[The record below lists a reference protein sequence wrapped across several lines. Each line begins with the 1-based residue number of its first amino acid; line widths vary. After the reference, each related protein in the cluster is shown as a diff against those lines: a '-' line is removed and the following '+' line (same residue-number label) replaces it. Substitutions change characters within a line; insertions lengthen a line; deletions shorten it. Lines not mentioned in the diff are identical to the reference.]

1 MTHIST
7 LLDRAKRANTL
18 AIKLQTAYG
27 TILVDKD
34 RQAQLATMGLTP
46 DDIGEASRAIQDL
59 SDLIEETVGNV
70 EIQWPPRYTPP
81 KNT

>member
-18 AIKLQTAYG
+18 AIKLQAAYASM
-27 TILVDKD
+27 LDDKEK
-34 RQAQLATMGLTP
+34 QAQLATVGLTP
-46 DDIGEASRAIQDL
+46 DNIIDASRAIQDL